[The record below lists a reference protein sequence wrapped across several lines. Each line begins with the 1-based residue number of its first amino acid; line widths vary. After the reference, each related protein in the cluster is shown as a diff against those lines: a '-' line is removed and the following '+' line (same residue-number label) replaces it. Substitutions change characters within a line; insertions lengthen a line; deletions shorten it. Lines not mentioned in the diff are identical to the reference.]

1 MEGDT
6 PKKRTLGGRGA
17 LVLKALENKGKQ
29 LQQATSGASSQA
41 VVPPL
46 LSGAKGVAGEAA
58 ALSPALQ
65 GDGLPKPQSMSRAAL
80 LSQVLQK
87 RASFR
92 GSPTSFSH
100 SSGDETKTKPGIA
113 RGSTALLTAKM
124 VGSFTTQPGALP
136 LQSSS
141 PAMSP
146 PPCKDEVAAAA
157 ESIQLISVSESEQDP
172 VKQHGTTGT
181 KFSGTGNWICLSR
194 EEDKAIFQYEVK
206 FEPQVDALNV
216 RFQLLNS
223 FKEQLGSAKTFDGN
237 MLWLPIRL
245 PKEIVLFETTNQQT
259 NEKITLKIIYK
270 KKVKMDECVQFY
282 NVLFNR
288 IMRKLKMSKIG
299 NNYYSPGGS
308 VLVPQ
313 HKLEIWPGYVTSV
326 SHREDGLMICVD
338 VSHRVLR
345 TETCYEVMGALCQKH
360 RGNFKDAITST
371 LIGCVVLTRYNNKTY
386 RIDDVLF
393 DQNPTCT
400 FTNYDG
406 KEVKYVDYYQ
416 DTYGIK
422 IKDLKQ
428 PLLCHKVKKKE
439 LKDQSYS
446 KSLCL
451 IPELCNMTGLTDDM
465 KADFYVMKDVAQH
478 TRITP
483 NVRHASLRTFIKNV
497 NENEE
502 AREIL
507 AAWGLSLQDNSV
519 PFEGRIYAPETIVFG
534 SQEVAGSQLAD
545 WGRESS
551 REKVIVPVDLMPRHW
566 IVIFSPRDQDC
577 ARNFCNMMRTVGRNI
592 GIQVGEPL
600 MVQLH
605 DDRTESYV
613 VTLKQQYHSQLQLAV
628 LIFPTQ
634 REDRYSAVKRV
645 ACGDMG
651 LPTQCIVSRTISQ
664 EKKLRAVTQKIALQ
678 INCKLGGELWAL
690 KIPLNGVMVC
700 GVDVYHDSCRQ
711 GSSVVGF
718 VASMNQ
724 TLTKWYSNVSFQ
736 HAGDEIVHKLKIHLL
751 ESLRHYHKV
760 HHTLPRSII
769 VYRDGVSEGQL
780 KVVEGHEIPQLAT
793 VFMHFDS
800 YEPKLSFVV
809 VQKKLN
815 TRLFTVMASRGLN
828 NPPPGSIVDHTI
840 THHHWYDFFLVS
852 QQVRQG
858 TVSPTHYIVLRDGS
872 NLKVDHMQRL
882 AYKMTHLYYNWPGT
896 VRVPAPCLY
905 AHRLAYL
912 IGQNVKKEPAVGLC
926 NKLFYL

>member
-1 MEGDT
+1 MEEDST
-6 PKKRTLGGRGA
+6 KKRTLGGRGA
-17 LVLKALENKGKQ
+17 LIMKALENKARQ
-29 LQQATSGASSQA
+29 PQQATSSEPPQA

-46 LSGAKGVAGEAA
+46 QSGARGVGGEAA
-58 ALSPALQ
+58 ALSPPNQ
-65 GDGLPKPQSMSRAAL
+65 GDGAPKPQTLSRGAL
-80 LSQVLQK
+80 LSQILQK

-92 GSPTSFSH
+92 GSPN
-100 SSGDETKTKPGIA
+100 SSADEMNIKPGIA
-113 RGSTALLTAKM
+113 QGSTALLTAEM
-124 VGSFTTQPGALP
+124 VGSVTTQPGALP

-141 PAMSP
+141 AAMNP
-146 PPCKDEVAAAA
+146 PLCKDEVAAAA
-157 ESIQLISVSESEQDP
+157 ESIQLLSVSETEQDP
-172 VKQHGTTGT
+172 IKQHGTTGT
-181 KFSGTGNWICLSR
+181 KFSGTGNWIRLSQK
-194 EEDKAIFQYEVK
+194 EDKAVFQYEVK
-206 FEPQVDALNV
+206 FEPQVDALNI
-216 RFQLLNS
+216 RFGLLNT

-245 PKEIVLFETTNQQT
+245 PKEIVLFETTNPQT
-259 NEKITLKIIYK
+259 NGKVTLKIIYK
-270 KKVKMDECVQFY
+270 KKVKMDECIQFY

-288 IMRKLKMSKIG
+288 IMRKLKMTKIG

-326 SHREDGLMICVD
+326 SHQEDGLMICVD
-338 VSHRVLR
+338 VSHRILR
-345 TETCYEVMGALCQKH
+345 TETCYEVMSALCQKH

-371 LIGCVVLTRYNNKTY
+371 LIGCVVLTRYNNRTY
-386 RIDDVLF
+386 HIDDVLF
-393 DQNPTCT
+393 DQNPTSS
-400 FTNYDG
+400 FTNYEG

-428 PLLCHKVKKKE
+428 PLLCHKVRKKE

-451 IPELCNMTGLTDDM
+451 IPELCNMTGLTDAL
-465 KADFYVMKDVAQH
+465 KADFHVMKDVAQH

-483 NVRHASLRTFIKNV
+483 NVRHASLRSFIKNV

-502 AREIL
+502 AHKIL
-507 AAWGLSLQDNSV
+507 ADWGLSLQDNSL
-519 PFEGRIYAPETIVFG
+519 PFEGRICAPETIIFG

-551 REKVIVPVDLMPRHW
+551 REKVIMPVDLMPRRW
-566 IVIFSPRDQDC
+566 LVIFSPRDQEC
-577 ARNFCNMMRTVGRNI
+577 ARNFCNMMRTVGRSI

-651 LPTQCIVSRTISQ
+651 LPTQCIVSRTINQ
-664 EKKLRAVTQKIALQ
+664 EKKLRAVTQKIVLQ

-690 KIPLNGVMVC
+690 KIPLNGLMVC
-700 GVDVYHDSCRQ
+700 GVDVYHDSCQR

-736 HAGDEIVHKLKIHLL
+736 HTGDEIVHKLKIHLL
-751 ESLRHYHKV
+751 ESLRHYHKI
-760 HHTLPRSII
+760 HHALPRSII
-769 VYRDGVSEGQL
+769 LYRDGVSEGQL
-780 KVVEGHEIPQLAT
+780 KIVEGHEIPQLTT

-800 YEPKLSFVV
+800 YNPKLSYVV
-809 VQKKLN
+809 VQKRLN
-815 TRLFTVMASRGLN
+815 TRIFTVSRGLN
-828 NPPPGSIVDHTI
+828 NPPPGSIVDNTI
-840 THHHWYDFFLVS
+840 TSHHWYDFFLVS
-852 QQVRQG
+852 QHVRQG
-858 TVSPTHYIVLRDGS
+858 TVSPTHYIVVQDGS

-905 AHRLAYL
+905 AHKLAYL
-912 IGQNVKKEPAVGLC
+912 IGQNVKKDPAVGLC
-926 NKLFYL
+926 DKLFYL